1 MTARVLVVDDIAANV
16 KLLEARL
23 TAEYFEVLTASCGP
37 EALHILENECVDV
50 VLLDVMMPGM
60 DGLEVCRRIKGA
72 PRTAHLPVVIVT
84 ALDQAADKVQG
95 LAAGADDF
103 LAKPVD
109 DMALITRVRNLVR
122 LKTLSDELMMRCAT
136 GVELELAP
144 VPPENWARGD
154 AGGRILLVEDHGA
167 SAKRIAASLAE
178 VHEIAVE
185 TGPHGALVRL
195 AGGRFDVLIVSL
207 SLAGADGLRL
217 CGQVRSLERTRH
229 LPIIMLVRQGEEARL
244 LRGLDMGVNDYV
256 MRPIDRYELLARVRT
271 QIRRKR
277 HTDGLRERLDESVGL
292 AVRDALTGLHNRR
305 YLERHLLT
313 LMQQA
318 KITGRPLSVLLA
330 DIDHF
335 KTINDTLGHA
345 AGDEVLRQFADRLR
359 ANSRSSDLTCRLGGE
374 EFVIVMPETN
384 LDLAQCIA
392 ERMRVL
398 IASQPFAAGSGTPL
412 NVTASLGIAA
422 ADHATERLE
431 ALLERADG
439 ALYAAKR
446 CGRNRVAV
454 DAA

>member
-1 MTARVLVVDDIAANV
+1 MTARVLVVDDIPANV

-23 TAEYFEVLTASCGP
+23 TAEYFEVLTAASGP
-37 EALHILENECVDV
+37 QALHVLEHECVDV

-72 PRTAHLPVVIVT
+72 AKTAHLPVVIIT
-84 ALDQAADKVQG
+84 ALDQSTDKVQG

-103 LAKPVD
+103 LTKPVD
-109 DMALITRVRNLVR
+109 DMALITRVKNLVR

-136 GVELELAP
+136 GAELALAP
-144 VPPENWARGD
+144 APSMDCKQAD
-154 AGGRILLVEDHGA
+154 AGGRILLVEDHSA
-167 SAKRIAASLAE
+167 SAKRIAAGLAG

-185 TGPHGALVRL
+185 AGPHGALARL
-195 AGGRFDVLIVSL
+195 AGASYDVLIVSL
-207 SLAGADGLRL
+207 SLAGVDGLRL
-217 CGQVRSLERTRH
+217 CGQVRSLERSRH

-277 HTDGLRERLDESVGL
+277 HTDGLRERLDESVGF
-292 AVRDALTGLHNRR
+292 AVTDTLTGLHNRR
-305 YLERHLLT
+305 YLERHLQT
-313 LMQQA
+313 LLEQA
-318 KITGRPLSVLLA
+318 KITGRPLSIMLA

-335 KTINDTLGHA
+335 KAVNDTRGHG

-384 LDLAQCIA
+384 LDLAQRIA

-398 IASQPFAAGSGTPL
+398 IASQPFAAGTGTPL
-412 NVTASLGIAA
+412 NVTASMGLAA
-422 ADHATERLE
+422 ADHAAEPFA
-431 ALLERADG
+431 ALLQRADS

-454 DAA
+454 AAA